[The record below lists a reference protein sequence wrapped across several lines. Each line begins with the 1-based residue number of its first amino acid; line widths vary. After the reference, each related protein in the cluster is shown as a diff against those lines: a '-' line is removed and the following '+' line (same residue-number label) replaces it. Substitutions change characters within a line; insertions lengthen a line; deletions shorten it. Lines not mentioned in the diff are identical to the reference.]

1 MGLAGA
7 RARCAC
13 RPARHLVTIPFLCM
27 CVCATLTC
35 SSVVCRPGRPMCSRG
50 WLIRVRVYIFLLQLP
65 SPYKFNVP
73 LLQPVDAERFIN
85 TQYMSGHRT
94 RHAAQAAT
102 RLATPTRAEGKLH
115 RTMSYHLDRAAPRR
129 YARGFGTRSVIIGL
143 PYMHAEELRVTA
155 RAHARRAHPEP
166 TVRHTPHPSPAVPQV
181 AHARL
186 SRDLCRPQRHERT

>member
-1 MGLAGA
+1 MWGM
-7 RARCAC
+7 RARTCSLRLP

-85 TQYMSGHRT
+85 TQYMSGHWT

-102 RLATPTRAEGKLH
+102 RLATPTRAEGNSAPHGVLPSRPRRASAL
-115 RTMSYHLDRAAPRR
+115 RTRVWHAQRHHWPTIYACRGTPRDCARARAAR
-129 YARGFGTRSVIIGL
+129 ASGT
-143 PYMHAEELRVTA
+143 H
-155 RAHARRAHPEP
+155 
-166 TVRHTPHPSPAVPQV
+166 SPAHTSSITRCP
-181 AHARL
+181 ASSAR
-186 SRDLCRPQRHERT
+186 